1 MPSYQGGERLES
13 TYAAQNLL
21 VVLCYEPIFRRMG
34 GVLKTDANTK
44 RSEIRPKLA
53 VSAPIRKIITGVAI
67 FLLVFVVA
75 VIGYVA
81 SGWKLDDAIY
91 MVIITIFGV
100 GYGEVQPVRSP
111 ALRALTIMVIV
122 SGYAAVIYTVGGF
135 MQMLI
140 DGELNKVLGAR
151 RMTRDIER
159 LSNHAIVCGVG
170 RMGTILA
177 RDLTAAGKPFVVID
191 NDERRIQDAE
201 AKGYLVI
208 VGDATEEFI
217 LEQAGI
223 HRAAV
228 LATVLSDDA
237 TNVFVTITAREM
249 NSNILLIA
257 RGENPRTE
265 KKLRG
270 CGADKVIL
278 PTAIG
283 ANKVAQMIIRPSA
296 EDMLQQL
303 TSKSDLNEELG
314 QIGLQFNEL
323 EVIDRSE
330 LVGRPL
336 TEIEVQSNHGFL
348 IVGIR
353 YDDNHIV
360 LNPPG
365 DTLLAAGNV
374 VIVLGHHDDI
384 PQLASRFSAAK
395 KAMTYRGV
403 TING

>member
-111 ALRALTIMVIV
+111 ALRALTIIVIV

-151 RMTRDIER
+151 
-159 LSNHAIVCGVG
+159 
-170 RMGTILA
+170 
-177 RDLTAAGKPFVVID
+177 
-191 NDERRIQDAE
+191 
-201 AKGYLVI
+201 
-208 VGDATEEFI
+208 
-217 LEQAGI
+217 
-223 HRAAV
+223 
-228 LATVLSDDA
+228 
-237 TNVFVTITAREM
+237 
-249 NSNILLIA
+249 
-257 RGENPRTE
+257 
-265 KKLRG
+265 
-270 CGADKVIL
+270 
-278 PTAIG
+278 
-283 ANKVAQMIIRPSA
+283 
-296 EDMLQQL
+296 
-303 TSKSDLNEELG
+303 
-314 QIGLQFNEL
+314 
-323 EVIDRSE
+323 
-330 LVGRPL
+330 
-336 TEIEVQSNHGFL
+336 
-348 IVGIR
+348 
-353 YDDNHIV
+353 
-360 LNPPG
+360 
-365 DTLLAAGNV
+365 
-374 VIVLGHHDDI
+374 
-384 PQLASRFSAAK
+384 
-395 KAMTYRGV
+395 
-403 TING
+403 